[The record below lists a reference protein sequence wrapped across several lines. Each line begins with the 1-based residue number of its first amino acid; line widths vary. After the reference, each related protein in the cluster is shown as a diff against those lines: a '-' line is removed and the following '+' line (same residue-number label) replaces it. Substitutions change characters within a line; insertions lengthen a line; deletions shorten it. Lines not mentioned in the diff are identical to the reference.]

1 MKGDVK
7 PQILVV
13 SDPPHGDVDNDAVA
27 EILGLALV
35 DAQQKIGFPAPEVLL
50 ASDRDPASD
59 VAEAL
64 TRAGLSV
71 AVIDGHSLADIPWP
85 APISSFDFGGE
96 SLLVRLSGD
105 DVEISYDTPVVG
117 VYCKPPS
124 DLAMDDPSGDE
135 VEEGTAR
142 LGSGDDGFAIAEGLE
157 WVTNLDL
164 YFTQGGTLRRIS
176 IVQDVVDF
184 SGLGGMKRPTG
195 AENMATT
202 IAECERRFHR
212 FELDARLEN
221 LRPRHRFLGGDVG
234 FDLDMRKLFSFGT
247 LLLRQVLDSISPEI
261 RDIPQY
267 ELGSRLAYL
276 TSRQRGG
283 ASI

>member
-1 MKGDVK
+1 MKGDVQ

-13 SDPPHGDVDNDAVA
+13 SDPPHGDVDDDAVA

-50 ASDRDPASD
+50 ASDPDPASD

-64 TRAGLSV
+64 TRAGLRV
-71 AVIDGHSLADIPWP
+71 AVIDGHGLADIPWP
-85 APISSFDFGGE
+85 APVSSFDFGGE

-105 DVEISYDTPVVG
+105 DVEIPYDTPVVG

-124 DLAMDDPSGDE
+124 DLATEGPSGDGLE
-135 VEEGTAR
+135 GGTAR

-212 FELDARLEN
+212 FELDARLEG
-221 LRPRHRFLGGDVG
+221 LRPRNRFLGGDVG

-276 TSRQRGG
+276 MSRQRGG

>member
-124 DLAMDDPSGDE
+124 DLAMDDPSGDGL
-135 VEEGTAR
+135 EEGTAR